1 MISALASVPTTLAIN
16 LVWAVGL
23 AYDWSFVPSA
33 ESRGQWWGMVRYG
46 QMKGVEQC

>member
-23 AYDWSFVPSA
+23 AYDWGFVPSA
-33 ESRGQWWGMVRYG
+33 VSRD
-46 QMKGVEQC
+46 EHS